1 MDWIT
6 ILVGA
11 VILVAFVAIT
21 GLVKSMLRLIISV
34 LAFVLVSGLAYWAVQ
49 TLGLA
54 ESVPN
59 TVILIPGALAALS
72 VLFKR
77 R

>member
-34 LAFVLVSGLAYWAVQ
+34 LAFV
-49 TLGLA
+49 
-54 ESVPN
+54 
-59 TVILIPGALAALS
+59 
-72 VLFKR
+72 
-77 R
+77 

>member
-11 VILVAFVAIT
+11 VVLVAFVAIT
-21 GLVKSMLRLIISV
+21 GLVKSVLRLIISLV
-34 LAFVLVSGLAYWAVQ
+34 VGVLVSGLAYWAVQ
-49 TLGLA
+49 ILGLA
-54 ESVPN
+54 ETVPDA
-59 TVILIPGALAALS
+59 VILIPGALAALS